1 MCGFQNETFI
11 SLVPRPSTLCAVRN
25 LDGGGVVHVEGLRI
39 FGVLSSFMYKSS
51 SALIFYLY
59 MFSRMTLFFLYSCA
73 IMLKELASV
82 GVPNLTLEMGDPQF
96 PKHLCCFN
104 HILFISVA
112 SVLLLFKEYYQ
123 INLFRS
129 PSEFFLDL
137 NSIFI
142 YI

>member
-82 GVPNLTLEMGDPQF
+82 GVPNLTLEMGIPIFAVPQTLVLLQPYF
-96 PKHLCCFN
+96 VYLSC
-104 HILFISVA
+104 ISVA
-112 SVLLLFKEYYQ
+112 VIQ
-123 INLFRS
+123 GIQ
-129 PSEFFLDL
+129 
-137 NSIFI
+137 
-142 YI
+142 